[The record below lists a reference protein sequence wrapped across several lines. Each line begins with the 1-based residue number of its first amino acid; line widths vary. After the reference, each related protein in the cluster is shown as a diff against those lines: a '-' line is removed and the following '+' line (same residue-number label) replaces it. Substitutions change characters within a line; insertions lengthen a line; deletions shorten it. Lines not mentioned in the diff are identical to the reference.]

1 MSGLILPK
9 KLELDFADPPDTSGR
24 ISKSPIHGPEQE
36 IRLTDPTTGKVW
48 GFVVVDNTTRG
59 PGLGGVRIAPDLSL
73 NEVRRLAR
81 AMTLKNSAAN
91 LPFGGGKS
99 GILADLDV
107 LDSSPGLKQDLIALF
122 AETIFPLDYYITAP
136 DMGTDEA
143 DIQQIYEFNCNKLG
157 LDSHARGGAG
167 RPPGKGGI
175 PIDAWGLTAHGL
187 FAAME
192 TLEDMEPSF
201 CLQGAKVIVQGF
213 GNVGAHTANKCF
225 KAGAVIAGVS
235 DIHAGL
241 WKSDGL
247 DMDELNRIKFK
258 PGGLDNYSG
267 ELDKKLSPDSLDRLL
282 EYPCDILIPAARP
295 DAITARNADRI
306 QCRAIFQ
313 GANSPSSKMTE
324 YYLQN
329 RRDIVSYSDFIVN
342 VGGVIGCAVELR
354 MAVDGPYR
362 SQVLACGD
370 NGRSWIEY
378 LIYNTVADNMKS
390 ILLKMKACNKPDTIF
405 RELAQQLAIE
415 RLEEQ
420 SAGNKSHGGA

>member
-9 KLELDFADPPDTSGR
+9 ILELDPVDPPGASDR
-24 ISKSPIHGPEQE
+24 ISKSPIPYPERE
-36 IRLTDPTTGKVW
+36 MRLTDPATGKVW
-48 GFVVVDNTTRG
+48 GYVVVDNTIRG

-91 LPFGGGKS
+91 IPFGGGKS
-99 GILADLDV
+99 GILAEPEILNNC
-107 LDSSPGLKQDLIALF
+107 PGLKRDLIGLF
-122 AETIFPLDYYITAP
+122 AAALFPLDDYITAP
-136 DMGTDEA
+136 DMGTDEE
-143 DIQQIYEFNCNKLG
+143 DIQQIYLFNGAKLG
-157 LDSHARGGAG
+157 IASHARGGAG
-167 RPPGKGGI
+167 RPLGNGGI
-175 PIDAWGLTAHGL
+175 PIDEWGLTAHSL

-192 TLEDMEPSF
+192 TLEKLEPSF
-201 CLQGAKVIVQGF
+201 SLRGAKVIVQGF

-247 DMDELNRIKFK
+247 DMDELNRIRFK

-267 ELDKKLSPDSLDRLL
+267 LLDKKLGPDKLDWLL
-282 EYPCDILIPAARP
+282 EFPCDILIPCARP

-306 QCRAIFQ
+306 QCRTIFQ

-354 MAVDGPYR
+354 MAIDEPYR
-362 SQVLACGD
+362 SKVMAHGD
-370 NGRSWIEY
+370 NGRSWIEN
-378 LIYNTVADNMKS
+378 LIYNTVAENMKS
-390 ILLKMKACNKPDTIF
+390 LWLKMKACNGPDTIF
-405 RELAQQLAIE
+405 RELAEQLAIE
-415 RLEEQ
+415 RLEEP
-420 SAGNKSHGGA
+420 SAGNKPHGKA